1 MSYCTASRMS
11 VRQTAFVR
19 KPPSCFTENLLS
31 MWIWMRERM
40 DSELINTTTAI
51 IAESNLIS
59 VRDNIEK
66 NKNKICQEE
75 EDLMQE
81 IRIKAKTCRGGT
93 KEQRA
98 SKLRKLLPM
107 MQRFKRYRQQNAL
120 ANQQLGLLNAQLTAF
135 ENGRFQKE
143 MTDTL
148 RASVRAMK
156 KVGMSENDD
165 TVYDIVDN
173 LQDTITQQNQLSE
186 SLSMSLVNSMDD
198 NSSSDEALM
207 RELFALTGD
216 VEDDEDTSMVPV
228 PIPDSG
234 AVAQYVTIIPHDKS
248 SVPPVVMSVSIP
260 VPPTDTN
267 VVVEA
272 REAQIEDP
280 EHVVVEGM
288 AAYGV

>member
-228 PIPDSG
+228 PIPDAG

>member
-165 TVYDIVDN
+165 AVYDIVDN

-234 AVAQYVTIIPHDKS
+234 AVAQYVTIIPHDRS

-260 VPPTDTN
+260 VPPSETK

>member
-280 EHVVVEGM
+280 DHVVVEGM
-288 AAYGV
+288 AEYGV

>member
-165 TVYDIVDN
+165 AVYDIVDN

-228 PIPDSG
+228 PIPDAG

-260 VPPTDTN
+260 VPPSETK